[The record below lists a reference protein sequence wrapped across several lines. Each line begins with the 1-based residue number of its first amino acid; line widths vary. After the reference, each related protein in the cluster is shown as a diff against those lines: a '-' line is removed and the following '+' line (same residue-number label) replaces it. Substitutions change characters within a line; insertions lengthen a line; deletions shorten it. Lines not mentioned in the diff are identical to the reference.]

1 VTSPPHREGLSE
13 YGYKQSMNIGAGI
26 AFGLVAAL
34 CWGVADFC
42 ARGSSRTGGTFLTLF
57 YVEIIATLGMLALN
71 LPLGLI
77 SFAHATSGMVAL
89 AIVINLAILGGA
101 VLLYRAFAIGTLSLV
116 SPIAAS
122 FAAITALLSL
132 LGGEQANPLQ
142 LVGIVLTVVGVTVAS
157 TVPASSADNAEA
169 HGPKASGRAGRWR
182 LAPGLVEALGAMLIF
197 GVCYWALRF
206 PVAALGGTT
215 TVFIAKLAD
224 TVVVVLIALAGLL
237 LYRLRG
243 HTHKDGAT
251 ERASWYVIR
260 RPARAFWPWVVGVA
274 LLDTAANVA
283 YNIGITVSLTAVV
296 SVISSLFSAVTVLLA
311 WVFLRER
318 LARWQWA
325 GVGAIL
331 VGIVLVSA

>member
-1 VTSPPHREGLSE
+1 
-13 YGYKQSMNIGAGI
+13 MNIGAGI
-26 AFGLVAAL
+26 VFGLVAAL

-77 SFAHATSGMVAL
+77 SFAHATPGNVAL

-101 VLLYRAFAIGTLSLV
+101 ALLYRAFAIGTLSLV

-122 FAAITALLSL
+122 FAAVTALLAL
-132 LGGEQANPLQ
+132 LNGEQANPLQ
-142 LVGIVLTVVGVTVAS
+142 LVGIVMTVAGVTVAS
-157 TVPASSADNAEA
+157 TAPASTTDNAEQRA
-169 HGPKASGRAGRWR
+169 KAAALHVGRWR
-182 LAPGLVEALGAMLIF
+182 LAPGLVEALGAMLVF
-197 GVCYWALRF
+197 GICYWTLRF

-215 TVFIAKLAD
+215 TVFISKVAD
-224 TVVVVLIALAGLL
+224 MVVLTLIALVGLV
-237 LYRLRG
+237 LYRLRSRG
-243 HTHKDGAT
+243 SR
-251 ERASWYVIR
+251 ERRSGSAPWYVIR
-260 RPARAFWPWVVGVA
+260 RPARSFWLWVVPVA

-283 YNIGITVSLTAVV
+283 YNLGITVSLIAVV
-296 SVISSLFSAVTVLLA
+296 SVISSLFSAVTVLMA

-331 VGIVLVSA
+331 VGIALVSV